1 MVTTFVPYAD
11 ITKSC
16 EVLDTPRL
24 GKQRSEIKIILAAL
38 TGVRFK
44 RAQGEHGIV
53 LPEKRG
59 YMNHSA
65 TRMWR
70 GHERALAFFGYE
82 NCRIWMER
90 LGHDV
95 LDARSTGYDTLRDMD
110 NWMHWLDGN
119 GADTAMP
126 NWWGRE
132 DVHASHRS
140 VLLFKDPVH
149 YGQFDWSEEPK
160 YEYVW
165 PV

>member
-1 MVTTFVPYAD
+1 MVNTFVPVP
-11 ITKSC
+11 IIEKSC
-16 EVLDTPRL
+16 EMLDSERL

-44 RAQGEHGIV
+44 RAAGEYELI

-70 GHERALAFFGYE
+70 GHELALAHFGYV
-82 NCRIWMER
+82 NCRVWADR
-90 LGHDV
+90 FGHNH
-95 LDARSTGYDTLRDMD
+95 RTGK
-110 NWMHWLDGN
+110 
-119 GADTAMP
+119 GADTLQDMDDWHTWLRDNGNEP
-126 NWWGRE
+126 DLPPWWGRE

-140 VLLFKDPVH
+140 VLLFKDPEH
-149 YGQFDWSEEPK
+149 YGQFGWTEEPK

>member
-1 MVTTFVPYAD
+1 MVNTFLPYPD
-11 ITKSC
+11 FHRSC
-16 EVLDTPRL
+16 LALDTPRL

-44 RAQGEHGIV
+44 QAAGEHGIE
-53 LPEKRG
+53 LPERRG

-70 GHERALAFFGYE
+70 GHELSLASLGVV
-82 NCRIWMER
+82 NCQTWMDR
-90 LGHDV
+90 LGHDFH
-95 LDARSTGYDTLRDMD
+95 AGK
-110 NWMHWLDGN
+110 
-119 GADTAMP
+119 GADTLADMFSWAKWLIDNGSEDVKP
-126 NWWGRE
+126 EWFGRR

-140 VLLFKDPVH
+140 VLLFKDPVY
-149 YGQFDWSEEPK
+149 YGRFGWTEEPK

>member
-1 MVTTFVPYAD
+1 MVTTFVPSTD
-11 ITKSC
+11 MRESL

-44 RAQGEHGIV
+44 ISKDEWGIE

-65 TRMWR
+65 TRMWK
-70 GHERALAFFGYE
+70 GHEFQLAEFGRLNCEVWAERFGHGLDKGSKGYE
-82 NCRIWMER
+82 TRK
-90 LGHDV
+90 
-95 LDARSTGYDTLRDMD
+95 DMIG
-110 NWMHWLDGN
+110 WVEYLFLS
-119 GADTAMP
+119 GADTSLP
-126 NWWGRE
+126 VWWGRE
-132 DVHASHRS
+132 DVHASHRQ
-140 VLLFKDPVH
+140 VLLSKDPDFYAQ
-149 YGQFDWSEEPK
+149 YGWSEEAK

>member
-1 MVTTFVPYAD
+1 LVNTFVPVAS
-11 ITKSC
+11 IEESC
-16 EVLDTPRL
+16 EILDTERL

-44 RAQGEHGIV
+44 RAAGEHELY

-70 GHERALAFFGYE
+70 GHELALAQFGVT
-82 NCRIWMER
+82 NCEVWASRF
-90 LGHDV
+90 GHN
-95 LDARSTGYDTLRDMD
+95 LTTGK
-110 NWMHWLDGN
+110 
-119 GADTAMP
+119 GADTLADMRAWGDWLMDNGSDDDMP
-126 NWWGRE
+126 AWWGDE
-132 DVHASHRS
+132 AVHRSHRE
-140 VLLFKDPVH
+140 VLLSKNFE
-149 YGQFDWSEEPK
+149 YYSQFGWDEEPR

>member
-1 MVTTFVPYAD
+1 MVTTFVPSTD
-11 ITKSC
+11 MRESL

-44 RAQGEHGIV
+44 ISKDEWGLE

-65 TRMWR
+65 TRMWK
-70 GHERALAFFGYE
+70 GHEYQLAVMGE
-82 NCRIWMER
+82 LNCQVWADRFE
-90 LGHDV
+90 HDY
-95 LDARSTGYDTLRDMD
+95 LAGKGWETLRDMLG
-110 NWMHWLDGN
+110 WKFWLLDN
-119 GADTAMP
+119 GANTDLP
-126 NWWGRE
+126 SWWGRE
-132 DVHASHRS
+132 DVHASHRA
-140 VLLFKDPVH
+140 VLLSKNPDH
-149 YGQFDWSEEPK
+149 YAQFGWTEEPK

>member
-1 MVTTFVPYAD
+1 MRE
-11 ITKSC
+11 SL

-44 RAQGEHGIV
+44 ISQDEWGIQ

-70 GHERALAFFGYE
+70 GHEYQLAVFGQL
-82 NCRIWMER
+82 NCEVWADR
-90 LGHDV
+90 LDHDYLTGKGWETNIDMSGWQNWLLSNNAN
-95 LDARSTGYDTLRDMD
+95 LDLPD
-110 NWMHWLDGN
+110 
-119 GADTAMP
+119 
-126 NWWGRE
+126 WWGRE

-140 VLLFKDPVH
+140 VLLAKDPTF
-149 YGQFDWSEEPK
+149 YGQYGWEEEPVYK
-160 YEYVW
+160 YVW

>member
-1 MVTTFVPYAD
+1 MVNVFVPVAD
-11 ITKSC
+11 VKESC
-16 EVLDTPRL
+16 EILDPKRL

-44 RAQGEHGIV
+44 QAQGEFGIE

-70 GHERALAFFGYE
+70 GHELALARFGRI
-82 NCRIWMER
+82 NCEVWAEKM
-90 LGHDV
+90 GHDTKEG
-95 LDARSTGYDTLRDMD
+95 STGYDTWCDMVMWESHLLTKGERFD
-110 NWMHWLDGN
+110 L
-119 GADTAMP
+119 P
-126 NWWGRE
+126 EWWGRE

-140 VLLFKDPVH
+140 VLLSKDSD
-149 YGQFDWSEEPK
+149 YYQQFGWKEPAI